1 MVCYMVPLTLFG
13 PLAVTVM
20 RVRVTLRRA
29 GILLPGGSRGADSN
43 PSHGAGLETDHS
55 SLAIFERS
63 TESGSGVRG
72 GVYPIGGSASYS
84 ARALL

>member
-29 GILLPGGSRGADSN
+29 GILLPGGSRLPTAT
-43 PSHGAGLETDHS
+43 LLT
-55 SLAIFERS
+55 
-63 TESGSGVRG
+63 
-72 GVYPIGGSASYS
+72 
-84 ARALL
+84 ARVSRLTTPP